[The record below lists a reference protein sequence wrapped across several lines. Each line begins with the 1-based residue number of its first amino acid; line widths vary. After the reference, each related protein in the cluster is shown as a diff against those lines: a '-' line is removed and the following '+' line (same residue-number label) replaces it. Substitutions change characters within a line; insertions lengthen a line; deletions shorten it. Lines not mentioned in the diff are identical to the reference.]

1 MGKTF
6 YETDMGLRQQRRDLA
21 RLNALMCRAEA
32 CDHEVQAVALDDRI
46 LPGERAD
53 ALVKARARANEAWRK
68 YNEAS
73 VAYARKYPPVA
84 THPFRWL
91 RSLFA
96 RRVKA

>member
-1 MGKTF
+1 MT
-6 YETDMGLRQQRRDLA
+6 LRNQRHDLA

-32 CDHEVQAVALDDRI
+32 CDHEVQAIALDDRI
-46 LPGERAD
+46 LPSDRTD

-68 YNEAS
+68 YNAAS
-73 VAYARKYPPVA
+73 VAYARTYPPVA
-84 THPFRWL
+84 MRPLAWL